1 MATQKSQPAMALVAN
16 DPQLAAAL
24 SKATSDTMRA
34 KVRDQRGNRLPN
46 LELLTTQ
53 QNVTNTRARRNND
66 AQKILAMLPDVEL
79 GIQILVSSILSPADM
94 ISSDLSVV
102 PAKNIFSAELTAT
115 LTNRLKDY
123 LDKETTIQKDLH
135 VMLRDMLAEKGAY
148 PIAVIPENAIDALI
162 NKQTLSMESMRSV
175 VSDKLFNRDG
185 SVKSL
190 GILGNPVNTEST
202 EGKKP
207 SVCFESYFTN
217 TKNDYNHNLVL
228 EDELIDKHVNVTDN
242 INILKLKSLGEVIKK
257 KTIEKKI
264 NQSQGAFSLES
275 YSDREIESL
284 IYKTRDHSQRVVQA
298 INGQDEIKRSFIGKP
313 LIFKLPSESVIPVF
327 VPGNAKEHIG
337 YFIAID
343 QEGNPLEI
351 DKDDYHDLMSSA
363 LESTS
368 SSFSSGL
375 IRKVNIN
382 MNATNFSSKNREHVA
397 LVAKF
402 YADMVEKDLIARI
415 RNGVHGS
422 SVKLAKNEE
431 IYRVMLARSLA
442 SQYTQLL
449 YIPASYLT
457 YFAFKF
463 DSNGVGVS
471 LLDDTSLINTL
482 RTVVLFTDVI
492 SSIKNS
498 IGRTKVNVTL
508 PENDPD
514 PIKTIEM
521 TQNEIVRS
529 RQLSLPMGVTNPS
542 DITDFIQRAAYE
554 FTFDGHPGLPDLKFE
569 FDQVNSSYTKPDSD
583 LQDFLKKSSIMGLGL
598 SPETV
603 ENGFSGEFATTVVAN
618 NILLSKRITQYQEKF
633 NALVSTH
640 FKNIVQFSEVI
651 YTELKQLVEENIDQ
665 IKYKLPDELDV
676 IEDKQMQKKVL
687 VVHSLKAFLNTFEL
701 KLPSPPSVTMEGQLQ
716 ELQTYG
722 QALDEAI
729 DKAYVSSDFMT
740 DTNAGE
746 LTNQI
751 DTIKGMIKSYYLR
764 KFMADKGILTELSEL
779 TAVNEDGNPQ
789 VDLLKSTTEHINALV
804 KSCVI
809 ALSKTAPIA
818 KAATDDLQKLG
829 TGEGESGSSDTGS
842 EDTGGEDTGFDFGGE
857 GDLGGSEEAPVE
869 EEPTATEEP
878 EVNPEEE
885 PEPKPEL

>member
-24 SKATSDTMRA
+24 SKAVPDSMRA

-53 QNVTNTRARRNND
+53 QNVVNSRARKNND

-94 ISSDLSVV
+94 VSSELSVV
-102 PAKNIFSAELTAT
+102 PPKNIFSAELTAT
-115 LTNRLKDY
+115 ITNRLKDY

-135 VMLRDMLAEKGAY
+135 VMLRDILAEKGSY
-148 PIAVIPENAIDALI
+148 PVAVIPENAIDALI
-162 NKQTLSMESMRSV
+162 NKQTLSIESMRSIV
-175 VSDKLFNRDG
+175 TDKLFNNDG
-185 SVKSL
+185 TMKSL
-190 GILGNPVNTEST
+190 GILGNPIDPEGSI
-202 EGKKP
+202 GKKP
-207 SVCFESYFTN
+207 SVCFESYFSSNNNSYNQTL
-217 TKNDYNHNLVL
+217 TISNDLTDQYVSV
-228 EDELIDKHVNVTDN
+228 IDN
-242 INILKLKSLGEVIKK
+242 INILKIKKLGDVIKK
-257 KTIEKKI
+257 KTIERKI
-264 NQSQGAFSLES
+264 NRSQGAFSLES
-275 YSDREIESL
+275 YSDREIEGF
-284 IYKTRDHSQRVVQA
+284 IYKTREQNQRVVQA
-298 INGQDEIKRSFIGKP
+298 LNTQEEIKRSFIGKP

-327 VPGNAKEHIG
+327 VPGNSKEHIG

-351 DKDDYHDLMSSA
+351 DKDDFHDLMSSA

-375 IRKVNIN
+375 IKKVNIN
-382 MNATNFSSKNREHVA
+382 MNSPSFNSKNREHTA

-442 SQYTQLL
+442 NQYTQLL
-449 YIPASYLT
+449 YIPSSYLT
-457 YFAFKF
+457 YFAFKH
-463 DSNGVGVS
+463 DSNGIGVS

-482 RTVVLFTDVI
+482 RTVVMFTDVI

-498 IGRTKVNVTL
+498 IGRTRVNVTL

-514 PIKTIEM
+514 PLKTIELA
-521 TQNEIVRS
+521 QNEIVRS
-529 RQLSLPMGVTNPS
+529 RQLALPMGVTNPS

-554 FTFDGHPGLPDLKFE
+554 FTFEGHPGLPDLKFE
-569 FDQVNSSYTKPDSD
+569 FDQVNSNYTKPDSD

-618 NILLSKRITQYQEKF
+618 NVLLAKRIIQYQEKF
-633 NALVSTH
+633 NALLSEYLR
-640 FKNIVQFSEVI
+640 NIVQYSEGI
-651 YTELKQLVEENIDQ
+651 YTELKALIEENKDQ
-665 IKYKLPDELDV
+665 IKYTLPEELDV
-676 IEDKQMQKKVL
+676 IDGESLKLKVL
-687 VVHSLKAFLNTFEL
+687 VAHSLKAFLNTFEV

-716 ELQTYG
+716 EMQTYSS
-722 QALDEAI
+722 ALDEAI
-729 DKAYVSSDFMT
+729 DKAYVSSEFMT
-740 DTNAGE
+740 DTNAGD

-751 DTIKGMIKSYYLR
+751 DTIKAMIKGYYLR
-764 KFMADKGILTELSEL
+764 KFMAEKGIMTELSEL

-829 TGEGESGSSDTGS
+829 AGEGESGS
-842 EDTGGEDTGFDFGGE
+842 EETGGEDTGSEFDLGAGEEPGGE
-857 GDLGGSEEAPVE
+857 TETPPEEAPVE
-869 EEPTATEEP
+869 EP
-878 EVNPEEE
+878 NPEEE